1 LNIIL
6 GKILILFQISAR
18 PAKRGISRGYGQE
31 KQMQS
36 IAIPQKPKFTS
47 IDGKTGRFEIEGC
60 YPGYGTTLGNAL
72 RRVLLSSLEGA
83 AVTSAKIKGAN
94 HEFSTIPGVLEDVI
108 QIILNLKQVRF
119 RLFREESI
127 KVNIK
132 TKGEKEIK
140 AGMIKCSSE
149 IEVVN
154 PDTHIATITSPKG
167 ELEMELEV
175 GRGIGYIPVEQ
186 QERGEKEIGVIAID
200 AIYTPIRRVNY
211 SVENMRVGKK
221 TDYEKITLE
230 ISTDG
235 SVTPEEAFARAIAI
249 LVEQFSVLS
258 ELEDVKKTSVKEA
271 KSTKED
277 VVLEEKKDD
286 KKEDPKAIKVIDLKN
301 LSTRTL
307 NVLEKGKIIKVGD
320 IVKMTEAQL
329 NDLDGMGAKGV
340 KEIKKAIGDFGLNL
354 KQEK

>member
-1 LNIIL
+1 
-6 GKILILFQISAR
+6 
-18 PAKRGISRGYGQE
+18 
-31 KQMQS
+31 MQS
-36 IAIPQKPKFTS
+36 IAIPQKPKFTQV
-47 IDGKTGRFEIEGC
+47 DEKTGKFEIEGC

-83 AVTSAKIKGAN
+83 AITSAKIKGAT
-94 HEFSTIPGVLEDVI
+94 HEFSTISGVLEDVI

-127 KVNIK
+127 KVAIK
-132 TKGEKEIK
+132 VKGEKEIK

-154 PDTHIATITSPKG
+154 QDAHIATITSPKG
-167 ELEMELEV
+167 ELEIELEI

-186 QERGEKEIGVIAID
+186 QERREKEIGVIAID

-211 SVENMRVGKK
+211 SVENMRMGKK
-221 TDYEKITLE
+221 TDYDKITLE
-230 ISTDG
+230 ITTDG
-235 SVTPEEAFARAIAI
+235 SITPEEAFARAVAI

-258 ELEDVKKTSVKEA
+258 ELEDMEKQSIKEA
-271 KSTKED
+271 KSTKRE
-277 VVLEEKKDD
+277 VVLEEKKDS
-286 KKEDPKAIKVIDLKN
+286 KKEDPKAVKIIDLKN

-307 NVLEKGKIIKVGD
+307 NVLEKGKIVKVGD
-320 IVKMTEAQL
+320 VVKMTEAQL
-329 NDLDGMGAKGV
+329 SDLDGMGAKGV

>member
-1 LNIIL
+1 
-6 GKILILFQISAR
+6 
-18 PAKRGISRGYGQE
+18 
-31 KQMQS
+31 MQS
-36 IAIPQKPKFTS
+36 IAIPQKPKFTEVNE
-47 IDGKTGRFEIEGC
+47 KTGKFEIEGC

-83 AVTSAKIKGAN
+83 AITSVKIKGAT

-119 RLFREESI
+119 RLFREEPINVAI
-127 KVNIK
+127 KV
-132 TKGEKEIK
+132 KGEKEIK

-154 PDTHIATITSPKG
+154 QDAHVATITSPKG
-167 ELEMELEV
+167 ELEIELEV
-175 GRGIGYIPVEQ
+175 GRGIGYVPVEQ

-230 ISTDG
+230 ITTDG
-235 SVTPEEAFARAIAI
+235 SVTPEEAFARAVAI

-258 ELEDVKKTSVKEA
+258 ELEDVKKPSAKEA
-271 KSTKED
+271 KPAEEAVS
-277 VVLEEKKDD
+277 EEKKDD
-286 KKEDPKAIKVIDLKN
+286 KKEDPKAVKVVDLKN

-307 NVLEKGKIIKVGD
+307 NVLEKSKIVKVGD